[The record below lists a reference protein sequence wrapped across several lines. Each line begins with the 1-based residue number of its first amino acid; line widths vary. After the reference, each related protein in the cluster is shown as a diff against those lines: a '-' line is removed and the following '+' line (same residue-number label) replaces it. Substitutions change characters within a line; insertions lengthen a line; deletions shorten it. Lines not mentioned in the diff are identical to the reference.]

1 MNTTEGQMPV
11 EQYRAR
17 LMKPELRMTPDQ
29 ADLVRRRTMP
39 FLDSNGMTR
48 PLSALLAEAYM
59 QGMRDASDAAAVERD
74 NLKAENDW
82 LHSKLSQFASNA

>member
-1 MNTTEGQMPV
+1 MLA

-39 FLDSNGMTR
+39 FLDNNGMTR
-48 PLSALLAEAYM
+48 PLAALLAEAYM
-59 QGMRDASDAAAVERD
+59 QGMRDASDAMAAQLAA
-74 NLKAENDW
+74 LKTENDW
-82 LHSKLSQFASNA
+82 LHRKVGEFTSNA